1 MRRKSVPSVCD
12 EELHGLLYTGS
23 ERILAGQQ
31 QQQLSRRELQQHA
44 CDFTGKRLMNQTR
57 EKTHTSVKMTTIAS
71 ATVLHHPALSRI
83 FLGA

>member
-44 CDFTGKRLMNQTR
+44 CDFTGKCLMNEMR
-57 EKTHTSVKMTTIAS
+57 ENTSVKMTTIAS